1 MITSTR
7 RLHSVNVTLCNKIK
21 TKVTHCNNKRENQRI
36 RRKLAHFVGCQT
48 LELAVFDT
56 SAVKLDGALI
66 GRIYLMK
73 FTAIAAISSI
83 ALSSA
88 TSAIAG
94 PEAEVLHWWTSGGE
108 AKSVAVLQKE
118 FADNGGTWTDMPVAG
133 GGGDAA
139 MAALR
144 ARVLSG
150 NAPTAVQLKG
160 PAIQEWYE
168 EGVLADISS
177 VAEAQGWSAVLP
189 ASIAGHMKCEGSW
202 CAAPVNVH
210 RVDWIWANASVLEAN
225 GIDMPSTWDEFNAAA
240 EKLQAAGIIPLA
252 HGGQAWQDATVFEA
266 VALGILGANGFHKA
280 FVELDEETLT
290 SDAMVAVFDQM
301 RKMRGYVDP
310 NFSGRDWNLAT
321 AMVMNGEAAFQIM
334 GDWAKGEFMAAGKVP
349 GEDFLCLSTPGEGFL
364 YNVDSF
370 AMFAVDGEDKTQGQN
385 LLAELIVGQN
395 FQKVFNLNKGSI
407 PARTDVALDEFDT
420 CAHISAADMSAS
432 SLSGSL
438 LPSYAHGMALRGAQ
452 SGAITDVVTAH
463 FNSDMSSAEAVAQ
476 LAKAVAN
483 SY

>member
-1 MITSTR
+1 MK
-7 RLHSVNVTLCNKIK
+7 SV
-21 TKVTHCNNKRENQRI
+21 
-36 RRKLAHFVGCQT
+36 FFG
-48 LELAVFDT
+48 AVSAT
-56 SAVKLDGALI
+56 ALIASAVYAE
-66 GRIYLMK
+66 
-73 FTAIAAISSI
+73 
-83 ALSSA
+83 
-88 TSAIAG
+88 
-94 PEAEVLHWWTSGGE
+94 PQAEVLHWWTSGGE
-108 AKSVAVLQKE
+108 AKSVAVLQEE
-118 FADNGGTWTDMPVAG
+118 FASKGGTWTDMPVAG

-139 MAALR
+139 MTALR

-177 VAEAQGWSAVLP
+177 VAEAQGWADVLP
-189 ASIAGHMKCEGSW
+189 ASIAGHMKCEGTW

-210 RVDWIWANASVLEAN
+210 RVDWIWANADVLEAN
-225 GIDMPSTWDEFNAAA
+225 GIEMPTTWDEFNAAA

-266 VALGILGANGFHKA
+266 VALGVLGADGFRKA
-280 FVELDEETLT
+280 FVDLDMDTLK
-290 SDAMVAVFDQM
+290 SDEMKAVFDQM
-301 RKMRGYVDP
+301 RTMRGYVDD

-349 GEDFLCLSTPGEGFL
+349 GEDFLCASVPGDGFL

-370 AMFAVDGEDKTQGQN
+370 AMFDVDGDDKKAGQE

-407 PARTDVALDEFDT
+407 PARVDVSLEEFDS
-420 CAHISAADMSAS
+420 CANLSAKDMGES
-432 SLSGSL
+432 SDNGSL

-463 FNSDMSSAEAVAQ
+463 FNSDMSSDEAVNM
-476 LAKAVAN
+476 LADAVAN
-483 SY
+483 SM